1 MALARGQGALHPR
14 VHSTAVT
21 WEPQAHPPVKVVC
34 DREEGNQII
43 TIIITT
49 IIVMITITTIIVIIT
64 ITIIITTIIVTITI
78 IITIIVMITIPTI
91 IVIITITTIIIVII
105 TIPTIIIVIII
116 VTVMWRRVAAA
127 VKTGLSPRRTHRA
140 KKKIKKMSCSTVD
153 LRGSNVNI
161 G

>member
-1 MALARGQGALHPR
+1 M
-14 VHSTAVT
+14 
-21 WEPQAHPPVKVVC
+21 KVVC

-105 TIPTIIIVIII
+105 I